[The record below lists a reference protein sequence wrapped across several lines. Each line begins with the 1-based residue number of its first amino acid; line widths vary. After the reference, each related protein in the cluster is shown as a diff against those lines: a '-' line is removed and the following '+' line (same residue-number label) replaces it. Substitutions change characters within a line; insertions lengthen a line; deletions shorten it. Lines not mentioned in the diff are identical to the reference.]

1 MADGVT
7 LGISEQC
14 DYHLLEQ
21 SSEGAEALS
30 DRIYSQLERVWQHQG
45 NHQNSPRK
53 QAPGMLLHCVNAS
66 IA

>member
-21 SSEGAEALS
+21 SSEGAEAPAETGFTANLKGFGTTKA
-30 DRIYSQLERVWQHQG
+30 ITKTVQG
-45 NHQNSPRK
+45 NKPQECSF
-53 QAPGMLLHCVNAS
+53 